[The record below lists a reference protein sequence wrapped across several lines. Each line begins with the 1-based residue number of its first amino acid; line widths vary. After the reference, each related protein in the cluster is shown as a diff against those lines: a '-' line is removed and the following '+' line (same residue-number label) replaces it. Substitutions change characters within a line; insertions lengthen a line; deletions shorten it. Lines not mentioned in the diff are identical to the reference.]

1 MKKIYAAFC
10 KIEVVLCCAGF
21 MFLIAFVFLSAI
33 LRMFR
38 VSLSWNIDL
47 AMLLL
52 AWTAFMGADIAWRSG
67 QLVGIDLFTRNFPE
81 RVQRGVEILIYVII
95 LITMAVIFIFGMR
108 LAWTERVRTYQS
120 MPIPYSLVTLGLALP
135 AASMVISTILKIR
148 GAVGRYG
155 QTGGGR

>member
-1 MKKIYAAFC
+1 
-10 KIEVVLCCAGF
+10 
-21 MFLIAFVFLSAI
+21 
-33 LRMFR
+33 
-38 VSLSWNIDL
+38 
-47 AMLLL
+47 
-52 AWTAFMGADIAWRSG
+52 
-67 QLVGIDLFTRNFPE
+67 VGIDLFTRNFPE